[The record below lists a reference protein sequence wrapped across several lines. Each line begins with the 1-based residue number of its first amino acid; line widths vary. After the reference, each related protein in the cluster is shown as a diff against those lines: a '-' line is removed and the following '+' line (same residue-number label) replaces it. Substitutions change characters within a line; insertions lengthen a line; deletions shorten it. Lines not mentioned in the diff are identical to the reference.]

1 MMRIKKIIRKLKY
14 KITYFFNRN
23 KTNKD
28 NPFIYEED

>member
-14 KITYFFNRN
+14 KIAYFFNRN
-23 KTNKD
+23 KPNKD